1 MKILFFTHYFTPEVN
16 APATRT
22 HEHGRRWAAAGHDV
36 TILTGRPN
44 CPHGVVFDGY
54 QNRLRSET
62 EMMDGMR
69 VVRVWTHIAANA
81 GTVWRTVNY
90 LSYLFSAVL
99 SGLFQPRPD
108 VIVATS
114 PQFFCAW
121 AGLLVGF
128 LRRVPVV
135 VEIRDVWPASI
146 QAVGAIRSRPA
157 LSVLVWLEWAMYRF
171 ARHIVT
177 VGEGYRDH
185 ILQRLGNRGAAKV
198 SIVTNG
204 VDLQRFEPRSP
215 DRGWMDEQ
223 RWSGKFI
230 CSYIGT
236 IGMAHGLDVVLR
248 AAASLQRKGRHD
260 IVFCLVGDGAQRKT
274 LEEQARQM
282 GLQETVR
289 FLGLRPKSEVQTILA
304 SSGALLVH
312 LRGCELFETVIP
324 SKIFEIMAMERPI
337 IMGVA
342 GEALRIIERA
352 GAGIPMKPDSEDD
365 LVRIVELLCDQ
376 PELHESLSAAGRRF
390 VADYYN
396 RDQLAAEM
404 LAILQAVVD
413 RRKPE
418 PTRQDRL
425 AQTPTRDGAASAS
438 APVAR
443 H

>member
-22 HEHGRRWAAAGHDV
+22 HEHGRRWAQAGHEV

-44 CPHGVVFDGY
+44 CPHGVVFEGYRNRWRSDG
-54 QNRLRSET
+54 ET
-62 EMMDGMR
+62 IDGMR

-90 LSYLFSAVL
+90 LSYLFSAIWV
-99 SGLFQPRPD
+99 GLFQPRPD

-121 AGLLVGF
+121 AGLIVGF
-128 LRRVPVV
+128 LKRVPVV

-146 QAVGAIRSRPA
+146 QAVGAIRNRPA
-157 LSVLVWLEWAMYRF
+157 LGVLVWLEWAMYRL

-185 ILQRLGNRGAAKV
+185 ILQRLPKQDAAKL

-204 VDLQRFEPRSP
+204 VDLDRFQPLSP
-215 DRGWMDEQ
+215 DRTWMEEQ
-223 RWSGKFI
+223 RWTGKFI

-248 AAASLQRKGRHD
+248 AATILQTKGRQD

-274 LEEQARQM
+274 LEEQTQRL
-282 GLQETVR
+282 GLQDTVR
-289 FLGLRPKSEVQTILA
+289 FLGLRSKSEVQKILA

-342 GEALRIIERA
+342 GEALRIVERA
-352 GAGIPMKPDSEDD
+352 QAGFPMKPDSEED
-365 LVRIVELLCDQ
+365 LVRIVELLCDR
-376 PELHESLSAAGRRF
+376 PEVNASLSAAGRRF
-390 VADYYN
+390 VTEYYN

-404 LAILQAVVD
+404 LAILQAVVE
-413 RRKPE
+413 RRRPG
-418 PTRQDRL
+418 PTRQDLL
-425 AQTPTRDGAASAS
+425 ARSDSIEGQPTAA
-438 APVAR
+438 PLPR
-443 H
+443 